1 MAKKQRPSEGDTS
14 FLAPESLPPLVA
26 LREHGAHRLEEEPP
40 LPTLHGLGI
49 TQKLTKRG
57 WVAYRCSTGG
67 EIVTLTPKRADGSLQ
82 GEQKH
87 SAAARLMKAVAEE
100 YA

>member
-1 MAKKQRPSEGDTS
+1 VAKKQRPSEGDTS
-14 FLAPESLPPLVA
+14 FLAPESLPPSVA
-26 LREHGAHRLEEEPP
+26 LQEEPP
-40 LPTLHGLGI
+40 LPTLYGLGI

-57 WVAYRCSTGG
+57 WVAFRCSTAG
-67 EIVTLTPKRADGSLQ
+67 EIVALTPKRGDGSLQ